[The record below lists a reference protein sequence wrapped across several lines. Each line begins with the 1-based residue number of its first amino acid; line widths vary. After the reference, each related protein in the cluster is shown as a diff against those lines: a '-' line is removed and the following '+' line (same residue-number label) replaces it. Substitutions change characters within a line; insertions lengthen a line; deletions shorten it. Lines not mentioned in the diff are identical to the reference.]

1 MRKTKGGLMYSE
13 LRVLMLKNHISML
26 EMSRL
31 IGVSRNTISD
41 KLNGKT
47 KFTIEEITKIRDTYF
62 PTISLDIICKKV

>member
-1 MRKTKGGLMYSE
+1 MYSE

>member
-1 MRKTKGGLMYSE
+1 MYSE
-13 LRVLMLKNHISML
+13 LRVLMLKNRISML
-26 EMSRL
+26 ELSKL

>member
-13 LRVLMLKNHISML
+13 LRVLMLKNRISML
-26 EMSRL
+26 ELSKL